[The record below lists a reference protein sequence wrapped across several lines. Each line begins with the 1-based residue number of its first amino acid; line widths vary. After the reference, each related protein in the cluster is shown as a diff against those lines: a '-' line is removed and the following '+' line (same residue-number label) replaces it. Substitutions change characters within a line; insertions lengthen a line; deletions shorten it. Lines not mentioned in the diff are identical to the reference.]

1 MENFETTGNMK
12 PVSLDMLKKHVTT
25 AMDNVYDA
33 CLDGDYNYR
42 PNPMYEP
49 LLYHDPNGVSVM
61 VPSELQHDLVNMY
74 LEKTPKFKRLVME
87 IESGT
92 IASEQ
97 SVSERS
103 VSEEGEPRKVKEH
116 IQEQGK
122 KSDFTWLIVLA
133 AVVAVI
139 LFFLN
144 KKK

>member
-1 MENFETTGNMK
+1 MENFEPTGNMK

-25 AMDNVYDA
+25 AMDDVYDA
-33 CLDGDYNYR
+33 YREGDYHYR

-61 VPSELQHDLVNMY
+61 VPNELQRDLVNMY
-74 LEKTPKFKRLVME
+74 LEKTPKFKRLAME
-87 IESGT
+87 VESGT
-92 IASEQ
+92 VASEQ
-97 SVSERS
+97 TASERTVSER
-103 VSEEGEPRKVKEH
+103 GETRKVKEH
-116 IQEQGK
+116 IQNQDK
-122 KSDFTWLIVLA
+122 KSDFTWLIILV